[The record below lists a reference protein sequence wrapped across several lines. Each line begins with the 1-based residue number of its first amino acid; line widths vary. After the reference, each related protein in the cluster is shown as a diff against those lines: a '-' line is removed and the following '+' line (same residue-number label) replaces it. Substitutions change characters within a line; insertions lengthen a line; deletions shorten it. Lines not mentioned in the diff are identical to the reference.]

1 MDIFSQESVSQQNY
15 SVLTKHTFGYCYRV
29 PHICDLSPIP
39 QTPEIIKTLLM
50 D

>member
-1 MDIFSQESVSQQNY
+1 MYVFSQESVSQQNY
-15 SVLTKHTFGYCYRV
+15 CVLTKHTFGYSYWM